1 MSDTILV
8 DSKHEIHTAE
18 LIFLKFIDCKSPI
31 WFTLGVFILAWTAT
45 VKQLLCRYCL
55 YSDDWFLLP
64 TPLQEIQPDN
74 KTPWLHWTILSASAN
89 LCWSRVFPHAV
100 SCCNVAIKT
109 CQQVTHVVDDYLLVC
124 QGLCLTPR
132 SVAGQCPLPAGCGTL
147 HACTNQNRICPST
160 AHTDHV
166 CPVWDIKVFHMPVI
180 PVLYE
185 VLHIQVIDE
194 EGISQ
199 FGITHSFVQWEP

>member
-147 HACTNQNRICPST
+147 HACTNQNRICPWL
-160 AHTDHV
+160 HV
-166 CPVWDIKVFHMPVI
+166 QIMCVLCETPRCSICPSYLSCMKYCIFRSLMRRGF
-180 PVLYE
+180 LN
-185 VLHIQVIDE
+185 LA
-194 EGISQ
+194 
-199 FGITHSFVQWEP
+199 